1 MDPGGNEIN
10 KQGTSST
17 PPQGETTIE
26 SDPKM
31 LEKNCGC
38 WRIEEYLL
46 KY

>member
-26 SDPKM
+26 SDLKM
-31 LEKNCGC
+31 VAKHWMGVGE
-38 WRIEEYLL
+38 L
-46 KY
+46 KSIF